1 MEDRDKVKFDV
12 CMVRPTDFRY
22 WGFGARGKEYG
33 AQVKVEFMYGK
44 VPNKGTP
51 SRTHRISM
59 DFGRLIGARHYIDGK
74 VIEHGNSGYRFVS
87 VGVDQMLAEVAR
99 AVEER
104 LFADWPSACSASDA
118 IKRRLADLI
127 TDGEAGK
134 GDASAYVVFG
144 LVQRAAFE
152 RQAPPDSSRP
162 KRMITL

>member
-1 MEDRDKVKFDV
+1 MEEATADRDKIKFDV
-12 CMVRPTDFRY
+12 CMVRPIDFRY

-51 SRTHRISM
+51 SRTHRRSM
-59 DFGRLIGARHYIDGK
+59 DFGWLIGARHYIDGK
-74 VIEHGNSGYRFVS
+74 VIEHANGGYRFVS
-87 VGVDQMLAEVAR
+87 VGVARMLAEVAR

-104 LFADWPSACSASDA
+104 LFADSASDA

-152 RQAPPDSSRP
+152 RQSPPDSSRP
-162 KRMITL
+162 KRMIML